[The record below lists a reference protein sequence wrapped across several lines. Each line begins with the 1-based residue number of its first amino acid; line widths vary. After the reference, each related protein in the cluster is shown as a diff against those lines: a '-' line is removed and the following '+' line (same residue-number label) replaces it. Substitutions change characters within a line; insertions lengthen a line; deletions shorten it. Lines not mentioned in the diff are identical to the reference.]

1 MAGRIPRQFIDDVL
15 VRTDIV
21 DVVDSF
27 VKLTKLGREHK
38 ACCPFHQEKS
48 PSFTVSQDKQFY
60 HCFGCGAHG
69 SAVGFLMEYAGLD
82 FPEAIENLA
91 ERLGLDVPREGN
103 SGTSA
108 DYSALNDMLTQAN
121 QWLLQQLR
129 HHKQKA
135 SAVDYLK
142 QRGVSGQVAAHY
154 QLGFAPPARDAML
167 QALAG
172 NNTEQRTLMVEA
184 GLAIERRPGQFM
196 DKFRN
201 RVMFPIHNRRGQ
213 VIGFG
218 GRVLDD
224 SQPKYLNSPETPVFH
239 KGRELYGLWH
249 ARRANRKLARLVV
262 VEGYMDVVAL
272 SQFGISWAVASLGT
286 AATSEHVERLFQA
299 TSHVLFCFD
308 GDRAGRQ
315 AAWRA
320 LENAL
325 PYIRDG
331 REVGFV
337 FLPDGEDPDTLVRA
351 HGASAFEEAADGA
364 KPLSDYMFDGLCMDL
379 ELSTME
385 GRSAL
390 AEKAKP
396 LLAKLPPSVFS
407 ELAWQRLGELTRLS
421 PSRMGAGS
429 NLSQAPNTSKTPA
442 SGRATGAKSP
452 SLMRSVISLL
462 VHYPH
467 LSGTVVDREALRSIT
482 QPGASLLNELL
493 DLLAQSPDLTT
504 GGLLEYFRDHPH
516 GPHIARL
523 ATDSPPLIQAGLDA
537 ELSGA
542 LKKLLNLRAEE
553 RIRELT
559 ERARGFDLSPDEK
572 EEYKTLLI
580 RSKKLR
586 L

>member
-15 VRTDIV
+15 ARTDIV
-21 DVVDSF
+21 DVVDSY
-27 VKLTKLGREHK
+27 VKLTKGGREHK
-38 ACCPFHQEKS
+38 ACCPFHQENS

-82 FPEAIENLA
+82 FPEAVESLA
-91 ERLGLDVPREGN
+91 ERLGLDVPREG
-103 SGTSA
+103 STGPSE
-108 DYSALNDMLTQAN
+108 DYSALIEILAEAN
-121 QWLLQQLR
+121 QWLQQQLR
-129 HHKQKA
+129 QHEQK
-135 SAVDYLK
+135 SDAVSYLK
-142 QRGVSGQVAAHY
+142 KRGLSGEVAAQY

-167 QALAG
+167 KALAG
-172 NNTEQRTLMVEA
+172 NDTERRTLMVTA
-184 GLAIERRPGQFM
+184 GLAIERRPGQFI

-213 VIGFG
+213 IIAFG

-224 SQPKYLNSPETPVFH
+224 GQPKYLNSPETPVFH

-249 ARRANRKLARLVV
+249 ARQANRKLSRVVV

-272 SQFGISWAVASLGT
+272 NQFGITWAVASLGT
-286 AATSEHVERLFQA
+286 AATGDHVERLFQA

-315 AAWRA
+315 AAWRG
-320 LENAL
+320 LENSL
-325 PYIRDG
+325 PYLRDG
-331 REVGFV
+331 REIGFM

-351 HGASAFEEAADGA
+351 QGGSAFEDAANHA
-364 KPLSDYMFDGLCMDL
+364 KPLSDYLFDELCKNL

-390 AEKAKP
+390 VEKAKP

-407 ELAWQRLGELTRLS
+407 ELAWERLGEITRLS
-421 PSRMGAGS
+421 PDRMGGVANNRAADG
-429 NLSQAPNTSKTPA
+429 PTPRGGQPKRSTA
-442 SGRATGAKSP
+442 AKSP
-452 SLMRSVISLL
+452 SLMRTVIALL

-467 LSGTVVDREALRSIT
+467 LGGSIIDREELRSVT
-482 QPGASLLNELL
+482 QPGGALLNELL
-493 DLLAQSPDLTT
+493 DLLVDRPDLTT
-504 GGLLEYFRDHPH
+504 GGLLEFFREHHH

-523 ATDSPPLIQAGLDA
+523 AADSPPLISAGLEE
-537 ELSGA
+537 ELGGA
-542 LKKLLNLRAEE
+542 MKKLLNLRAEE

-559 ERARGFDLSPDEK
+559 ERARVAGLTPDEK
-572 EEYKTLLI
+572 QEYKTLLAGHNN
-580 RSKKLR
+580 
-586 L
+586 